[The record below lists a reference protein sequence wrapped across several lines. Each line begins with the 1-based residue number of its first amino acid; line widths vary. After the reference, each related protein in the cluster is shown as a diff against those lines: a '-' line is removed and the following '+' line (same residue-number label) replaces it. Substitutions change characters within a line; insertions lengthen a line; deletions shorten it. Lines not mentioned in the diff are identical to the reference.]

1 MQRHLMYH
9 VFLDLASHCLT
20 SKYFVTKYFKMVFKL
35 KLKCSSFD
43 GEELLRVS
51 QQTMLRCSVE
61 NWPEVGMKW
70 LLVTFVTT
78 LSVKWRLMTSFY
90 KMSNKLFEQTR
101 KRNIIM

>member
-1 MQRHLMYH
+1 MYH

-43 GEELLRVS
+43 GGELLRVS

-101 KRNIIM
+101 KRNIVM